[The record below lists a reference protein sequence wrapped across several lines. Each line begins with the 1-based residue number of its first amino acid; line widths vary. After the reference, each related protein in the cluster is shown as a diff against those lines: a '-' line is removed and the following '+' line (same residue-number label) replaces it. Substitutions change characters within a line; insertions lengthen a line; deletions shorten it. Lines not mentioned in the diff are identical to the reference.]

1 MSEDQKE
8 LVRLVHMVWDQLEDM
23 AATSAQA
30 TGVVQTLP
38 ISDAYLGIDDGLRF
52 HLLMALDE
60 QKEVINRR
68 LTSGIEIITQSMEID
83 GTQAVMV
90 DIVASKR
97 WRHAIEPFS
106 AEAISAMVDG
116 TISLSILRNLVEE
129 YRSLWAVPKEP
140 LDPRRQ
146 RGIIAELKVLEE
158 LGSRVGYAQAV
169 QKWTG
174 SLSSKAG
181 GLHDI
186 GDEEFSIEVKSYHD
200 EPPRVRINHIEQLDH
215 RMDKRLTLVGVH
227 IISNQEGMTL
237 PDFIDESVDL
247 YEAAGCRWVEAV
259 DGEDLVGLKAAG
271 GLEYGRRIVVKVGA
285 IAPVGRGEL
294 SALGPSHVDGPP

>member
-247 YEAAGCRWVEAV
+247 YEAAGCRSIVE
-259 DGEDLVGLKAAG
+259 EKLTLAG
-271 GLEYGRRIVVKVGA
+271 
-285 IAPVGRGEL
+285 
-294 SALGPSHVDGPP
+294 S

>member
-140 LDPRRQ
+140 LDPRP
-146 RGIIAELKVLEE
+146 RGLANL
-158 LGSRVGYAQAV
+158 
-169 QKWTG
+169 
-174 SLSSKAG
+174 
-181 GLHDI
+181 
-186 GDEEFSIEVKSYHD
+186 
-200 EPPRVRINHIEQLDH
+200 
-215 RMDKRLTLVGVH
+215 
-227 IISNQEGMTL
+227 
-237 PDFIDESVDL
+237 
-247 YEAAGCRWVEAV
+247 
-259 DGEDLVGLKAAG
+259 
-271 GLEYGRRIVVKVGA
+271 
-285 IAPVGRGEL
+285 
-294 SALGPSHVDGPP
+294 